1 MKRLLPALLFAV
13 LAAAQT
19 KPAAQPDRPEPG
31 PVSLR
36 QLSSSLEHLSDR
48 VHRAVVQVFSTGYA
62 TPSDESES
70 GGASLLSKQRATG
83 SGVILSPDGY
93 IVTNNHVVRSA
104 RRIQVRLPAT
114 REAVANA
121 HSIVKPEGELLD
133 AKLIGTDRQ
142 TDIAVLKIEGANL
155 THLEFGDSDDLRQ
168 GQLVMAFGNPLGLEG
183 SVSMGIVSSVAR
195 QIKFDDPMIYIQ
207 TDAAINPGN
216 SGGPLIDAD
225 GKLMGI
231 NTFILS
237 QSGGSEG
244 IGFAIPSNIV
254 KNVFDQI
261 RRERHVHRG
270 QIGVSAQTITP
281 VLARGLSLPV
291 EWGVLVADVEPDGP
305 GDEAGIKIGD
315 LILSVNG
322 KPMENARQ
330 LQVNIY
336 QHAMGDKLHL
346 QLQRGSEKLEANVE
360 VVELPGDPMRFA
372 DLVTPEN
379 NLVPRLGILGI
390 AIDKRLAEM
399 LPELRF
405 PYGIVVA
412 AGSATD
418 LSSGTGLQPG
428 DVIYS
433 VNGVPMTSVAA
444 LKKRLDEFKAGQAPV
459 LQIQRDDKLMFVV
472 IELE

>member
-1 MKRLLPALLFAV
+1 
-13 LAAAQT
+13 
-19 KPAAQPDRPEPG
+19 
-31 PVSLR
+31 
-36 QLSSSLEHLSDR
+36 
-48 VHRAVVQVFSTGYA
+48 
-62 TPSDESES
+62 
-70 GGASLLSKQRATG
+70 
-83 SGVILSPDGY
+83 
-93 IVTNNHVVRSA
+93 
-104 RRIQVRLPAT
+104 
-114 REAVANA
+114 
-121 HSIVKPEGELLD
+121 
-133 AKLIGTDRQ
+133 
-142 TDIAVLKIEGANL
+142 
-155 THLEFGDSDDLRQ
+155 
-168 GQLVMAFGNPLGLEG
+168 
-183 SVSMGIVSSVAR
+183 
-195 QIKFDDPMIYIQ
+195 
-207 TDAAINPGN
+207 
-216 SGGPLIDAD
+216 
-225 GKLMGI
+225 
-231 NTFILS
+231 
-237 QSGGSEG
+237 
-244 IGFAIPSNIV
+244 
-254 KNVFDQI
+254 
-261 RRERHVHRG
+261 VHRG

-291 EWGVLVADVEPDGP
+291 EWGVLVADVEPEGP

-322 KPMENARQ
+322 KQMENARQ
-330 LQVNIY
+330 LQVNVY
-336 QHAMGDKLHL
+336 QHVRGDKLHL
-346 QLQRGSEKLEANVE
+346 QLQRAGEKLEANVE

-372 DLVTPEN
+372 DMVTPEN

-444 LKKRLDEFKAGQAPV
+444 LKKRLDEMKAGQAPV